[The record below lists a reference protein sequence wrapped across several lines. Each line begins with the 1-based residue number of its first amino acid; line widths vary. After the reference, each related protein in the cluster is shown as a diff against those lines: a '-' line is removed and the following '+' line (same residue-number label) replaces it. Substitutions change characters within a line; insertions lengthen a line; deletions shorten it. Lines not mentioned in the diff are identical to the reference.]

1 MVLDTSALVAIFR
14 KEPDWKSYL
23 AALRSAR
30 QPRLS
35 AANLVECLIVLGS
48 RVGGDGRE
56 RLLRMLQRV
65 GTVVEP
71 VTQARALLAVQAHDR
86 FGKRNHAA
94 NLNYGDCF
102 AYALAKELDL
112 PLLFKGN
119 DFPQTDIR
127 PAL

>member
-14 KEPDWKSYL
+14 KEPDWKAYL
-23 AALRSAR
+23 VALRAAR
-30 QPRLS
+30 RPRLS

-48 RVGGDGRE
+48 RAGDDGRE
-56 RLLRMLQRV
+56 RLARLLQRV

-86 FGKRNHAA
+86 FGKRKHAA

-119 DFPQTDIR
+119 DFSRTDVR